1 MYQRPPLFAKV
12 QVMLKEKQASRRAGR
27 AIAAYYQTSAARRA
41 AQDRIDAW
49 GTLLALAAFALLVAF
64 KIGGAA

>member
-1 MYQRPPLFAKV
+1 MQ
-12 QVMLKEKQASRRAGR
+12 KQTRQAGETAEASRRAGS

-64 KIGGAA
+64 KLIGGAA

>member
-1 MYQRPPLFAKV
+1 MQ
-12 QVMLKEKQASRRAGR
+12 KQTRQAGETATASRRAGS

-41 AQDRIDAW
+41 AQDQIDAW

>member
-1 MYQRPPLFAKV
+1 MQ
-12 QVMLKEKQASRRAGR
+12 KQTRQAGETATASRRAGS

-41 AQDRIDAW
+41 AQDQIDAW

-64 KIGGAA
+64 KLIGGAV

>member
-1 MYQRPPLFAKV
+1 MQ
-12 QVMLKEKQASRRAGR
+12 KQTRQAGETATSSDRAGC

-49 GTLLALAAFALLVAF
+49 GALLALAAFALLVAV
-64 KIGGAA
+64 KLLGGAA

>member
-1 MYQRPPLFAKV
+1 MQ
-12 QVMLKEKQASRRAGR
+12 KQTRQAGETATASRRAGR

-41 AQDRIDAW
+41 AQDQIDAW

-64 KIGGAA
+64 KLIGGAA

>member
-1 MYQRPPLFAKV
+1 MQ
-12 QVMLKEKQASRRAGR
+12 KQTRQAGETATASRRAGR

-49 GTLLALAAFALLVAF
+49 GTLLALAAFTLLVAF
-64 KIGGAA
+64 KLIGGAA

>member
-1 MYQRPPLFAKV
+1 MQ
-12 QVMLKEKQASRRAGR
+12 KQTRQAGETATASRRAGS

-49 GTLLALAAFALLVAF
+49 GTLLALAAFALLVAV
-64 KIGGAA
+64 KLIGGAA

>member
-1 MYQRPPLFAKV
+1 MQ
-12 QVMLKEKQASRRAGR
+12 KQTRQAGETATASRRAGS

-64 KIGGAA
+64 KLLGGAA